1 MTAPALPA
9 ELLALLA
16 LSIATLAAAVGS
28 HLRSRPSAL
37 RARLEAIA
45 NPLRRDAPVTLIAED
60 APKKLWERLLIVL
73 GRTQGDGEART
84 SAGDTLRAR
93 LRYAGF
99 RGPSAVHIV
108 LGIRLILACGLP
120 VLAAPLFLAEVG
132 HRRPL
137 AGAALLGA
145 LAALGFMLPAFMAG
159 RLAVERQR
167 RIGAALPDV
176 VDLLVLCVE
185 AGLGLQAAI
194 ARVAEARATPR
205 DPLGKELAHL
215 AAELR
220 VGVPRRQALHNLVE
234 RTGSEDVRALVA
246 HLNQTER
253 LGGSVAPALRAQSQ
267 AARAMRKL
275 RAEEIANRL
284 PVKMLLPTALF
295 MPALFLV
302 IFVPVVLQASE
313 ALSGGRLP

>member
-1 MTAPALPA
+1 MSGQGIPM

-16 LSIATLAAAVGS
+16 LSVGTLAVAVGS
-28 HLRSRPSAL
+28 HFRSRPSAL
-37 RARLEAIA
+37 QARLDAIA
-45 NPLRRDAPVTLIAED
+45 NPLRTDAPVTLITD
-60 APKKLWERLLIVL
+60 DSPKKLWERILIVL
-73 GRTQGDGEART
+73 GRTQGDGQRT
-84 SAGDTLRAR
+84 PTGDTLRTR

-99 RGPSAVHIV
+99 HGPSAVHIV
-108 LGIRLILACGLP
+108 LGVRLVLACGLP
-120 VLAAPLFLAEVG
+120 ILSAPLLLAKVG
-132 HRRPL
+132 HRPL

-145 LAALGFMLPAFMAG
+145 LAALGFMLPAFVAG
-159 RLAVERQR
+159 RLATERQR

-194 ARVAEARATPR
+194 ARVAEARATSR

-220 VGVPRRQALHNLVE
+220 VGVPRRHALRTLAE

-253 LGGSVAPALRAQSQ
+253 LGGSVGPALRAQSQ
-267 AARAMRKL
+267 AARTMRKL

-284 PVKMLLPTALF
+284 PVKMLLPTVLF

-313 ALSGGRLP
+313 ALSGGRMP

>member
-1 MTAPALPA
+1 MSGLTIPPDV
-9 ELLALLA
+9 LALLA
-16 LSIATLAAAVGS
+16 LSVATLALAVGV
-28 HLRSRPSAL
+28 HLRAKPSAL
-37 RARLEAIA
+37 RARLDAIA
-45 NPLRRDAPVTLIAED
+45 NPQRGDAPVTLIADD
-60 APKKLWERLLIVL
+60 APKKLWERILIVL
-73 GRTQGDGEART
+73 GRTQGDGGT
-84 SAGDTLRAR
+84 PTGDTLGTR

-99 RGPSAVHIV
+99 RGPSAVHVV
-108 LGIRLILACGLP
+108 LGIRLVLACGLP
-120 VLAAPLFLAEVG
+120 ILVAPLLLAEVG
-132 HRRPL
+132 HRPF
-137 AGAALLGA
+137 AGVAVFGA
-145 LAALGFMLPAFMAG
+145 LAALGFMLPAFVTG
-159 RLAVERQR
+159 RLATERQR

-194 ARVAEARATPR
+194 ARVAEARATSR

-220 VGVPRRQALHNLVE
+220 VGVPRRHALRNLVE

-313 ALSGGRLP
+313 ALSGGRMP

>member
-1 MTAPALPA
+1 MSGLTIPLDV
-9 ELLALLA
+9 LLLLA
-16 LSIATLAAAVGS
+16 LSVATLALAVGV
-28 HLRSRPSAL
+28 HLRAKPSAL
-37 RARLEAIA
+37 RARLDAIA
-45 NPLRRDAPVTLIAED
+45 NPQRGDAPVTLITDD
-60 APKKLWERLLIVL
+60 APKKLWERVLIVL
-73 GRTQGDGEART
+73 GRTQGDGGGT
-84 SAGDTLRAR
+84 PTGDTLGAR

-99 RGPSAVHIV
+99 RGPSAVHVV
-108 LGIRLILACGLP
+108 LGIRLVLACGLP
-120 VLAAPLFLAEVG
+120 ILVAPLLLGEVG
-132 HRRPL
+132 HRPL
-137 AGAALLGA
+137 AGAAVFGA
-145 LAALGFMLPAFMAG
+145 LAALGFMLPAFVTG
-159 RLAVERQR
+159 RLATERQR

-194 ARVAEARATPR
+194 GRVAEARATSR

-215 AAELR
+215 ATELR
-220 VGVPRRQALHNLVE
+220 VGVPRRQALRNLVD

-313 ALSGGRLP
+313 ALSGGRMP